1 VAPVTHDPAGQQ
13 TSVRPTTACETSQP
27 SATGWLKEDSIAGG
41 VLIVL
46 LLTGAQR
53 LIGFVRSLLFCRWLE
68 PEQLGQWDVAWG
80 FLMLAAPLAVLSLP
94 GTFGRYLE
102 YYRAAGQLR
111 VFLCRT
117 AVACLMLALVA
128 SGTLLG
134 MPAAF
139 SWLIFGSQAQQ
150 QLIGPLAGSLLAV
163 IAYNYLISLLT
174 SLRTMRLVAVLETV
188 NSAAFAVAG
197 GLLILCWQPS
207 ASSAIVAYGAA
218 SLLCVVAATGWMQ
231 TIWQHAP
238 QIYPAIPQRE
248 FWAKVLPF
256 AGWIMLVNLL
266 TNLFS
271 IADRYL
277 IAQFA
282 PGDSQSRLALVG
294 QYHTARVLPLLLASL
309 ASMLAAMILPHLSRD
324 WEAGSRQQVGRRIN
338 LGLKLL
344 GLSLTAAS
352 AVLLLVAPL
361 LFRLAFADKYQQGLN
376 ILAWTLLSGV
386 WFGVAALAQMYLWCA
401 ERAGKACLAT
411 ALGLAA
417 SVVLNLLLLPR
428 LGLQG
433 VALAAAAANLTILAA
448 VLWFSCRLGLRVDRG
463 VWLAMAAPAALCVSP
478 AAALAVVAIVG
489 WLSFGVSPGRERPR
503 H

>member
-1 VAPVTHDPAGQQ
+1 MAPVISHPVGQQ
-13 TSVRPTTACETSQP
+13 TSVRPTTACEIARQP
-27 SATGWLKEDSIAGG
+27 ATGWLKEDSIAGG

-46 LLTGAQR
+46 VLTGLQR

-68 PEQLGQWDVAWG
+68 PDQLGQWDVAWG

-102 YYRAAGQLR
+102 HYKAAGQLR

-117 AVACLMLALVA
+117 AVVCLGLALVA
-128 SGTLLG
+128 CGLLLA

-139 SWLIFGSQAQQ
+139 CWIIFGSDAQQ
-150 QLIGPLAGSLLAV
+150 QLIAPLAGSLLAV
-163 IAYNYLISLLT
+163 IAYNYLISLFT

-188 NSAAFAVAG
+188 NSASFALAG
-197 GLLILCWQPS
+197 GLLVCCWQRS
-207 ASSAIVAYGAA
+207 AASAIVAYGAA

-231 TIWQHAP
+231 TIWRHAP
-238 QIYPAIPQRE
+238 QITPAIPQRE
-248 FWAKVLPF
+248 FWAKLLPF

-277 IAQFA
+277 IAQLA

-294 QYHTARVLPLLLASL
+294 QYHSARVLPLLLASL

-324 WEAGSRQQVGRRIN
+324 WEAGSRQQVSRRMN

-352 AVLLLVAPL
+352 AVLLLGAPL
-361 LFRLAFADKYQQGLN
+361 LFRLAFAGKYQQGLD
-376 ILAWTLLSGV
+376 ILPWTLLSGV
-386 WFGVAALAQMYLWCA
+386 WFGAAALAQMYLWCA

-411 ALGLAA
+411 ALGLAV

-433 VALAAAAANLTILAA
+433 VVLSAAAANLTMLAA

-463 VWLAMAAPAALCVSP
+463 VWLALAAPAALCVSP

-489 WLSFGVSPGRERPR
+489 WFSFWHQR
-503 H
+503 HN

>member
-1 VAPVTHDPAGQQ
+1 MAPVTHDPAGQQ